1 MVDNYNALIN
11 APENTG
17 KKRKISEVTS
27 TQNDILSKTLKEQV
41 YILTKV
47 QDNLLD
53 FIRKKLDVTEEE
65 ISSIR
70 DIGAVNLVPVK
81 RNPRE
86 IPGIFTDDDKRKYYI
101 NIHGAFVY
109 KRPCGKPRKEK
120 MWCHALGEWV
130 EPGTE
135 VSEEVANKM
144 APEPEEPDN
153 DESPDVTESSEQSL
167 GSLYQET
174 SHKVTRVG
182 DDFDDSSSISSDEE
196 D

>member
-11 APENTG
+11 APANNG

-27 TQNDILSKTLKEQV
+27 ISEKDTLSKTLKEQV

-53 FIRKKLDVTEEE
+53 FIRNKFDVTEEE
-65 ISSIR
+65 ISNIR
-70 DIGAVNLVPVK
+70 DIGDVKLVPVK

-86 IPGIFTDDDKRKYYI
+86 IPGIFTDDEKRKYYI

-135 VSEEVANKM
+135 VSEEVAGKM
-144 APEPEEPDN
+144 APDCEESDN
-153 DESPDVTESSEQSL
+153 AESQIQSDPVEHISDL
-167 GSLYQET
+167 SPQET
-174 SHKVTRVG
+174 SHQDTQPEN
-182 DDFDDSSSISSDEE
+182 DYDSSLESDDE